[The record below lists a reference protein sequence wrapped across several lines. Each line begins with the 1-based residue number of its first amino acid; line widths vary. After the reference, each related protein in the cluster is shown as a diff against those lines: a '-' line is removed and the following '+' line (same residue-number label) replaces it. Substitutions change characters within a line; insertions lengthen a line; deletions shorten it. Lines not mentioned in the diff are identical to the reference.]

1 MNYSYIPQKIVQ
13 KLPIYSENPQCP
25 KCESNKSYP
34 FMNMHGSTRVCYIC
48 NNHFSN
54 TIIGYKDQL
63 VEKDVDKKRYVVFA
77 DNKVGVIYD

>member
-1 MNYSYIPQKIVQ
+1 
-13 KLPIYSENPQCP
+13 
-25 KCESNKSYP
+25 
-34 FMNMHGSTRVCYIC
+34 MNMHGSTRVCYIC